1 MLIIY
6 LRRNHGK
13 YSKLFVL
20 SFLWISWNSVSS
32 LKGVT
37 FAQLRVGKNIRFWS
51 LLESMLILKLPEGRK
66 SIVHFLWSQYREK
79 ALHVSLTIYT
89 SQRPRQN
96 INILS
101 QPNLRG
107 LRTGKPTT
115 SCLCSCFKLN
125 RVKNATNKR
134 FHEQKKQSKS
144 FARVLKT
151 LYTS

>member
-1 MLIIY
+1 
-6 LRRNHGK
+6 
-13 YSKLFVL
+13 
-20 SFLWISWNSVSS
+20 
-32 LKGVT
+32 
-37 FAQLRVGKNIRFWS
+37 
-51 LLESMLILKLPEGRK
+51 MLILKLPEGRK
-66 SIVHFLWSQYREK
+66 SIVQLWSQYREK

>member
-1 MLIIY
+1 MESTVSL
-6 LRRNHGK
+6 
-13 YSKLFVL
+13 LFQ
-20 SFLWISWNSVSS
+20 SSYESVGI
-32 LKGVT
+32 LT
-37 FAQLRVGKNIRFWS
+37 FVQLRVGKNIRVCS
-51 LLESMLILKLPEGRK
+51 LFESMLTLKLLEWRK
-66 SIVHFLWSQYREK
+66 SIAQLCSQYREK
-79 ALHVSLTIYT
+79 ALHVSLTICT

-96 INILS
+96 INVHS
-101 QPNLRG
+101 RPNLRG

-115 SCLCSCFKLN
+115 SCLCFCFKLN